1 MESEEEKKKFL
12 MKVGIISL
20 MVLILIFWVLNI
32 KNVFRYNA
40 EVDAGQSNEQWKS
53 IRADFNDTIDKM
65 SSSLAEI
72 EATNARLK
80 AASSSLVNELILA
93 ASSSDMVIDSSSI
106 PAVTDSVT
114 STTPTPTPTPIAS
127 SSPSEIKKDCPPYI
141 DCMPTIGEAKP
152 CEIPVGCEGI
162 TQIAY

>member
-20 MVLILIFWVLNI
+20 MALILIFWVLNI
-32 KNVFRYNA
+32 KNVFRHNA
-40 EVDAGQSNEQWKS
+40 EMNAENSNEQWES
-53 IRADFNDTIDKM
+53 IRANFDETVDKM
-65 SSSLAEI
+65 NKSLSEI
-72 EATNARLK
+72 EATNDRLK
-80 AASSSLVNELILA
+80 AASSSLVNELILT
-93 ASSSDMVIDSSSI
+93 ASSSDMLIDSKLI
-106 PAVTDSVT
+106 PT
-114 STTPTPTPTPIAS
+114 STEPIAS
-127 SSPSEIKKDCPPYI
+127 STPLSSSTPLEIKKDCPPYI

>member
-20 MVLILIFWVLNI
+20 MILILVFWVLNI
-32 KNVFRYNA
+32 KNVFRHNT

-53 IRADFNDTIDKM
+53 IRTNFNDTIDKM

-80 AASSSLVNELILA
+80 AASSSLVNEIIIA
-93 ASSSDMVIDSSSI
+93 ASSSDMIIDANTI
-106 PAVTDSVT
+106 PPVVDSGT
-114 STTPTPTPTPIAS
+114 STAPIAS